1 MLWNYF
7 ACDKALYTSWWFQ
20 ISFLGGNIAILTCI
34 FHLGRNCE
42 LDYTKSSMFGL
53 IYERSWMYEK
63 LFSLP
68 EFIDSIC
75 QLDTHSLIH
84 LGFIIDAC
92 RLINE
97 PFMHVHSFPHS
108 VCFMLSLT
116 PALGT
121 DKDQLA
127 TNMLKR
133 CFRCIL
139 LLLMLWL
146 MILPTSWSFL
156 QDHNL
161 ASRCTHG

>member
-1 MLWNYF
+1 M
-7 ACDKALYTSWWFQ
+7 
-20 ISFLGGNIAILTCI
+20 TCI

-42 LDYTKSSMFGL
+42 LDYTKSSIFCL

-68 EFIDSIC
+68 EFIDSNC

-108 VCFMLSLT
+108 GWFMFSLT
-116 PALGT
+116 LALGT

-127 TNMLKR
+127 TKALFSVYSTFVDAMAYDFAN
-133 CFRCIL
+133 
-139 LLLMLWL
+139 LMEL
-146 MILPTSWSFL
+146 FAG
-156 QDHNL
+156 HNL